1 LSRRDADAVRGL
13 NVKENSPSNVGAI
26 SDRQDGLAR
35 GGFQLAGKEGQL
47 LTRVTALFAITVA
60 LFVIAGWYGHW
71 MFLSTVVPSTFLP
84 MKFNAAVCFIFCGA
98 GLFLVTQGRT
108 RIGAV
113 LGLAVGIFMGLSLA
127 EYFFQQDFHIDRI
140 FFDSY
145 VHSADPFPDR
155 VSPLTASCFVLTGF
169 ALLLSGIGLHRK
181 TRLTA
186 VGMIACTVGLIAFV
200 AMFGYVF
207 GIQNATGWGAYTRMS
222 IYTAATFL
230 CLSLG
235 LLVWAYAKAREIGFN
250 FLRWLPVTASVT
262 LMLMT
267 ALISAASF
275 VQLQNSDKWR
285 RHTYEVLDLSQTLLG
300 NVFDTQRGMRAFIIT
315 GDSRQLE
322 TYVAGAKA
330 APQNL
335 AHLLDL
341 TQDNSLQ
348 QLNLKKVSDDLSALM
363 AYGSSL
369 IELRRHNLENATD
382 LESGG
387 NGFKLL
393 NRTLADLHAVNDEE
407 HRLLGVRS
415 AATDA
420 NFKSTSQ
427 LLTVGSVL
435 AAALLVLANLMASH
449 EVRLRRLTE
458 AQLREAMIHEKELTT
473 QAQAAER
480 AKSEFLA
487 VMSHEIRT
495 PMNGVIGMTSIL
507 ADSELTEAQLD
518 CVNTIQTSGESLL
531 AVINDILD
539 FSKIESGKMNLEKR
553 AFNIQQCVEEALDI
567 FGTQIRLK
575 KLEGVY
581 LISPDV
587 PQDLMGDAMRLRQI
601 LINLIGNAIKFTASG
616 EIIVNV
622 DLQQRDEKGYHL
634 LFSVAD
640 TGIGIAPEGLEKLFR
655 AFQQVDT
662 STTRKYG
669 GTGLGLAISKK
680 LTELMGGRMWAESE
694 SGRGSTF
701 FFTGLFEAA
710 EVTAAP
716 VTKTRATGAIKILS
730 VLIVD
735 DNATNRRIL
744 ETQLKSWRMLA
755 ESVGSAAEALQ
766 LLAQKPFDI
775 VLMDLQM
782 PDMDG
787 VALAREIR
795 RTSPMPLML
804 LSSSGEVI
812 TGEDGR
818 LFQAQLL
825 KPIKHTLLFGAL
837 MRLTGNIRTEPARV
851 AAKHFDGTLAANHP
865 LRILIAEDN
874 TINQKVGLKML
885 EQLGYTADVT
895 KNGREALETAT
906 RATYDLVLMDV
917 QMPEMDGIESTR
929 HIREQLGTNS
939 PFIVALTAEALE
951 GDRDRFLDSGF
962 DGYLS
967 KPLQAGPLQ
976 DLLRSVV
983 PQAHANTNGTG

>member
-1 LSRRDADAVRGL
+1 MDEPVLPPEEEHHLLSRASGVCAIVVGL
-13 NVKENSPSNVGAI
+13 IVLFGWMTHSSAIIQVLPNLPAMVSNTALCFVLSGAGLALLSTRFTGVASWLGGVVVLIAGLTLAEYISGRNVGIDQMLFEDHFQKETAFPGRTSPLSSTCFLFFGI
-26 SDRQDGLAR
+26 ALAVAWRSSRSKIRLTVVGL
-35 GGFQLAGKEGQL
+35 LACVVA
-47 LTRVTALFAITVA
+47 TIACVA
-60 LFVIAGWYGHW
+60 LFGYA
-71 MFLSTVVPSTFLP
+71 F
-84 MKFNAAVCFIFCGA
+84 
-98 GLFLVTQGRT
+98 
-108 RIGAV
+108 
-113 LGLAVGIFMGLSLA
+113 GI
-127 EYFFQQDFHIDRI
+127 E
-140 FFDSY
+140 
-145 VHSADPFPDR
+145 
-155 VSPLTASCFVLTGF
+155 TAS
-169 ALLLSGIGLHRK
+169 
-181 TRLTA
+181 
-186 VGMIACTVGLIAFV
+186 
-200 AMFGYVF
+200 
-207 GIQNATGWGAYTRMS
+207 GWGAYTRMALH
-222 IYTAATFL
+222 TAATFVI
-230 CLSLG
+230 LSAG
-235 LLVWAYAKAREIGFN
+235 LMIWALQAARVAN
-250 FLRWLPVTASVT
+250 VQFLPWIPTAAAVT
-262 LMLMT
+262 LMAMV
-267 ALISAASF
+267 ALISGNSF
-275 VQLQNSDKWR
+275 LQLEDSSNWQ
-285 RHTYEVLDLSQTLLG
+285 RHTYQVLSLTQTMQSEIT
-300 NVFDTQRGMRAFIIT
+300 DTQRGMRAYVLT
-315 GDSRQLE
+315 GQPGMLAPYSAGVENEPKTLDQLF
-322 TYVAGAKA
+322 T
-330 APQNL
+330 
-335 AHLLDL
+335 L
-341 TQDNSLQ
+341 TQDNRVQQANLREFATELDTLIAYSRKLLEARAAGLQ
-348 QLNLKKVSDDLSALM
+348 PAVQLESTGAGFTALSRSLSALQKV
-363 AYGSSL
+363 
-369 IELRRHNLENATD
+369 T
-382 LESGG
+382 
-387 NGFKLL
+387 
-393 NRTLADLHAVNDEE
+393 DEE
-407 HRLLGVRS
+407 RRLLAERAGIADS
-415 AATDA
+415 
-420 NFKSTSQ
+420 NFKKTSR
-427 LLTVGSVL
+427 LLIFGSVL
-435 AAALLVLANLMASH
+435 AAVMLILANLIAGH
-449 EVRLRRLTE
+449 EMSLRRRSERKLV
-458 AQLREAMIHEKELTT
+458 EAMVLQKELTT
-473 QAQAAER
+473 KAQAAER

-694 SGRGSTF
+694 PGRGSTF

-795 RTSPMPLML
+795 RTSPIPLML

-951 GDRDRFLDSGF
+951 GDRERFLDSGF

-983 PQAHANTNGTG
+983 PQANANTNGTG